1 MMMDTEGNTRL
12 DKLGKYR
19 LESILGKGATG
30 IVYKAFDTVIE
41 RYVALKT
48 MRAELLGGDS
58 AADLLASFKREVQ
71 VAGRCLHPNIVAI
84 FEYGEEQGLPYLA
97 MEYIQG
103 QDLKHYLK
111 EKTRLDVGTAL
122 RIIIQVLNALG
133 YAHEQGIVHGNI
145 KPDNVIVLTDESVKV
160 TDFSFTRL
168 DESNITRYG
177 LVIGMSD
184 YMAPEQLT
192 GGPIT
197 PATDLY
203 ASGLILFELL
213 SGHKLFTGR
222 TPKEIIKQI
231 LYGTL
236 RDNVE
241 LNPQA
246 PVALQGVLYKAL
258 AKDPGERF
266 QSAKEFS
273 SALVATMTDV
283 PREIAENGS
292 NVGRNTPPS
301 AGPAVGEDLSLP
313 SNKVQAESDS
323 FWAPEV
329 LTEAEKQLT
338 LFLGPVAKVMIKKAT
353 QEATDIE
360 GFYRILARHLDTESE
375 KKLFLEKGRLL
386 KEQFKQQKPTG
397 TMASRPGTEL
407 SLSLLE
413 RVTQE
418 LIVYLGPIA
427 KILVRK
433 TAAQVSSLE
442 ELYTQLAT
450 HIPQESE
457 RATFL
462 KRCRS
467 LSSS

>member
-1 MMMDTEGNTRL
+1 MADTEGTTRL

-19 LESILGKGATG
+19 IESILGKGAMG
-30 IVYKAFDTVIE
+30 IVYKAFDTIIE
-41 RYVALKT
+41 RHVALKT
-48 MRAELLGGDS
+48 VRAELLAGDN
-58 AADLLASFKREVQ
+58 AADLLARFKREVRA
-71 VAGRCLHPNIVAI
+71 AGRCLHPNIVTI
-84 FEYGEEQGLPYLA
+84 FEYGEDQGLPYIA

-103 QDLKHYLK
+103 QDLKRYLK
-111 EKTRLDVGTAL
+111 EKTRLDVGTVL
-122 RIIIQVLNALG
+122 QIITQVLNALG
-133 YAHEQGIVHGNI
+133 YAHEQGIVHRDI
-145 KPDNVIVLTDESVKV
+145 KPGNVIVLTDGSVKV
-160 TDFSFTRL
+160 TDFGVARI
-168 DESNITRYG
+168 DESSITRYG
-177 LVIGMSD
+177 LVIGTPD
-184 YMAPEQLT
+184 YMAPEQFT

-203 ASGLILFELL
+203 ASGLVLFELL

-222 TPKEIIKQI
+222 TSTEIIKQV
-231 LYGTL
+231 LYDTP
-236 RDNVE
+236 RDKVE
-241 LNPQA
+241 LNPHV
-246 PVALQGVLYKAL
+246 PVALQSVLYKAL

-273 SALVATMTDV
+273 SALVATMV
-283 PREIAENGS
+283 HIPREIAESGPTA
-292 NVGRNTPPS
+292 GRNAPPS
-301 AGPAVGEDLSLP
+301 AGPALGEDLSLQ
-313 SNKVQAESDS
+313 SNKVQAGSDS
-323 FWAPEV
+323 LWAPEV

-338 LFLGPVAKVMIKKAT
+338 FFLGPVAKVMIKKAT

-360 GFYRILARHLDTESE
+360 GFYQVLARHLNTESE

-386 KEQFKQQKPTG
+386 KEQFKQQKPAG
-397 TMASRPGTEL
+397 TMASHPGTEL
-407 SLSLLE
+407 SLSSLE

-433 TAAQVSSLE
+433 TAAQASSLE
-442 ELYTQLAT
+442 EMYKQLAT

-457 RATFL
+457 RAAFL